1 MIEILKSRILIN
13 IQGKNINR
21 FIKKVIVNKIS
32 ILSLKYINEKEIE
45 MLIYKK
51 DYQRILKIKSIYEIL
66 EKDIFGFIK
75 IKKVIRL
82 NIHLL
87 IITFIC
93 LLLLFLLTNL
103 IFNIEVVHTNK
114 EIRSLIKNELKN
126 NGIKKFAFKK
136 SFSQKEK
143 IKEKILNKYKDDIE
157 WLEIEEAGTKYIIRV
172 EEREILKKEE
182 QNSPRNIVA
191 KKDAV
196 IKKVISSQG
205 EVLKEIDEFVK
216 KGDTIISGEIILND
230 RVMGKVKAKGKVYG
244 EVWYVIKTDYPFVY
258 EEYKETGKSKEVFAL
273 KFLNHNFDL
282 TLHKFKN
289 KKTKDRVIIQNQLL
303 PLKIV
308 KQKQKEVTIKRW
320 ILTFDEA
327 LLKAEEKATE
337 KVLKKLNKNEYI
349 IRKKY
354 LKSEVKSSTIE
365 VDMFF
370 SVYENITDYKK
381 VE

>member
-1 MIEILKSRILIN
+1 MIEILKSRIFIN

-21 FIKKVIVNKIS
+21 FIKKVIANKIS

-51 DYQRILKIKSIYEIL
+51 DYQRILKIRSIYEIL

-172 EEREILKKEE
+172 EEREILKNEE

-205 EVLKEIDEFVK
+205 EVLKGIDEFVK

-258 EEYKETGKSKEVFAL
+258 EEYKETGKSKEVLAL

-282 TLHKFKN
+282 TFHKFKN
-289 KKTKDRVIIQNQLL
+289 KKVKDRVIIQNRLL

-337 KVLKKLNKNEYI
+337 KILKRLNKNEYI

>member
-1 MIEILKSRILIN
+1 MIEILKSKILIN

-21 FIKKVIVNKIS
+21 FIKKVIANKIS

-172 EEREILKKEE
+172 EEREILKNEG

-205 EVLKEIDEFVK
+205 EVLKETDEFVK

-273 KFLNHNFDL
+273 NFLNHNFDL
-282 TLHKFKN
+282 TFHKFKN
-289 KKTKDRVIIQNQLL
+289 KKVKDRVIIQNRLL
-303 PLKIV
+303 PLKLV

-327 LLKAEEKATE
+327 LLRAEEKATE

>member
-21 FIKKVIVNKIS
+21 FIKKVIANKIS

-66 EKDIFGFIK
+66 EKNIFGFIK

-103 IFNIEVVHTNK
+103 IFSVEVVHTNK
-114 EIRSLIKNELKN
+114 EIRTLIKNELKN

-157 WLEIEEAGTKYIIRV
+157 WLEIEEVGTKYIIRV

-182 QNSPRNIVA
+182 QNLPRNIVA

-205 EVLKEIDEFVK
+205 EVLKGIDEFIK

-244 EVWYVIKTDYPFVY
+244 EVWYVIKTEYPFVY

-327 LLKAEEKATE
+327 LLKAEEKATA
-337 KVLKKLNKNEYI
+337 KILKKLNKNEYI